1 MAKGLKPV
9 IHNFFGDPCA
19 IFDRKYVF
27 DTSKQAVEM
36 ILSEEYS
43 PAEYRKHIEVRY
55 NLNDVFNKYESIL
68 CANRKKNNLSP
79 FEKKEPRITK
89 VMPTNNRAHY
99 LNDTQRNGFNQKSN
113 EQTPY
118 PIFSIGILKNL
129 TQALQIL
136 GIERLKKLLEILL
149 FGWIAMMF

>member
-1 MAKGLKPV
+1 
-9 IHNFFGDPCA
+9 
-19 IFDRKYVF
+19 
-27 DTSKQAVEM
+27 
-36 ILSEEYS
+36 
-43 PAEYRKHIEVRY
+43 
-55 NLNDVFNKYESIL
+55 
-68 CANRKKNNLSP
+68 
-79 FEKKEPRITK
+79 
-89 VMPTNNRAHY
+89 MPTNNRAHY

-118 PIFSIGILKNL
+118 PIFSICIPTYNREEFLIDTIHCGILKNL